1 MENPEEIRSMDFTP
15 YMIEFEE
22 VDISKLK
29 EPLTHSEQSVIAN
42 VQNVKIWKV
51 NVKNIGFGWIL

>member
-42 VQNVKIWKV
+42 VQNVKI
-51 NVKNIGFGWIL
+51 